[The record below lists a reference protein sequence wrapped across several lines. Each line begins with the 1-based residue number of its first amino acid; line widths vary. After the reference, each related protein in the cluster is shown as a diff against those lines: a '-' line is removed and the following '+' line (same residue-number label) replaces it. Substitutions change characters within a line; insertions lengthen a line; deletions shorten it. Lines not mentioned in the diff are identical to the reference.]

1 MRHKFKKIH
10 CPSSSWFKFHIS
22 IFENYIKIK
31 NSWGPERARRSLCWL
46 SKESLQFAC
55 LSPGTLDSLEGHGCF
70 PDTPAICGY
79 VEMISKHVFVLSFLP
94 DSHCQGPLNY
104 GCSRVREGTRRWPG
118 HHSSRNRAGWVRSA
132 VNPTRGSVASL
143 CTTHKHLSGPPVLVC
158 SKCLLTLHLLRNTTY
173 QLPNNSST

>member
-31 NSWGPERARRSLCWL
+31 NRWGPERARRSLCWL

-132 VNPTRGSVASL
+132 VSPTRGSVASL